1 MLGFEDVYQ
10 YSHDDD
16 LGSGSC
22 ATVFRCVHRQ
32 TGIESAVKVIDKCKV
47 LPVDIVDARH
57 ECRIMRAVSHSE
69 YVLPIEEIFDTRKT
83 LYVVLELLKAGTLFD
98 RIAPPLKPYPEA
110 SAVRLLTN
118 LLLAVQ
124 HIHSKGVIHRDLKPE
139 NLLLRAMKTDT
150 PGYPTGV
157 CLADFGVSVVSPGRA
172 SCGSRPYMAPEVV
185 TAGQSGPYDT
195 KSDMWSV
202 GVITYAVLSGY
213 LPFNVEYEGFSIN
226 SKFSFFPLEIWE
238 NVTPNAMRFIE
249 ALLKPNPQD
258 RPSAKTALE
267 HPWIISQNRATDEPA
282 THNNERCR
290 LSELPGVDLSDGQGP
305 GVCPQAAGAGSCG

>member
-1 MLGFEDVYQ
+1 MLEFEDVYQ

-57 ECRIMRAVSHSE
+57 ECRIMRAVSHPE

-83 LYVVLELLKAGTLFD
+83 LYVVLELLKAVTLFD
-98 RIAPPLKPYPEA
+98 RIRRRKRYPEA
-110 SAVRLLTN
+110 SAVRLVTN

-139 NLLLRAMKTDT
+139 NLLLRPMKTDT
-150 PGYPTGV
+150 PRYPTGV

-202 GVITYAVLSGY
+202 GVITYAVLGGY
-213 LPFNVEYEGFSIN
+213 LPKHEGSRI
-226 SKFSFFPLEIWE
+226 SFVPLEIWD
-238 NVTPNAMRFIE
+238 NVTSNAMKFIE
-249 ALLKPNPQD
+249 TLLKPNPQD
-258 RPSAKTALE
+258 RASAKTALE
-267 HPWIISQNRATDEPA
+267 HPWIISQNRAADETA

-305 GVCPQAAGAGSCG
+305 GVCPQAAGAGGCA